1 MTDTQA
7 LIERLT
13 HCSQNTKDE
22 YLHELTGRA
31 ATALTD
37 AEAKLKT
44 VLDREAET
52 IRRYDAKLDD
62 AGAKLV
68 KARDA
73 IQCLRN
79 GYADAVAGYQ
89 YILQVHGRLR
99 ARRRMG
105 RCSC

>member
-37 AEAKLKT
+37 AEAKLA
-44 VLDREAET
+44 LAREALEGVLPYVMT
-52 IRRYDAKLDD
+52 QAVGCHGDKCREPWCYSCNEEDD
-62 AGAKLV
+62 AYRAADTAKV
-68 KARDA
+68 AMKTARA
-73 IQCLRN
+73 CLAEL
-79 GYADAVAGYQ
+79 GEG
-89 YILQVHGRLR
+89 
-99 ARRRMG
+99 
-105 RCSC
+105 